1 MRYLAIARLRL
12 LTTTRA
18 ASPLFA
24 VTVAAAILPA
34 AYLAFIPDE
43 VIRAEADSIL
53 SMAAT
58 IALAAW
64 VVHALLLVLA
74 CNAFG
79 NETLLKPHLTSME
92 TPAAS
97 DLIDTAP
104 ISLKARFWGETAGIL
119 AAAMTIHL
127 CTLPVLVLIFAL
139 GPLPASML
147 FVAEAAIITF
157 VFLASAGG
165 AWKRRAPRTK
175 WSGTRS
181 ARSGILFAILLLM
194 TVRYTTQWE
203 AFRDSLALFVR
214 EPSAR
219 IWAVVTNAIDNPLLF
234 FTLLSLL
241 YTGYI
246 AYYYASSVRTA
257 RR

>member
-18 ASPLFA
+18 ATPLFA
-24 VTVAAAILPA
+24 VTAAAAILPA
-34 AYLAFIPDE
+34 AFLAFIPDE
-43 VIRAEADSIL
+43 LFRASADQFL
-53 SMAAT
+53 GTAAT
-58 IALAAW
+58 TTVAAW
-64 VVHALLLVLA
+64 IVHALLLVLA

-92 TPAAS
+92 TPAGS

-104 ISLKARFWGETAGIL
+104 ISPKARFWGETAGIL

-127 CTLPVLVLIFAL
+127 CTLPVLVLLLAL
-139 GPLPASML
+139 SPLPTSM
-147 FVAEAAIITF
+147 FFAAEAVILTL
-157 VFLASAGG
+157 VVLASAGG

-181 ARSGILFAILLLM
+181 ARSGILFGFLLLM
-194 TVRYTTQWE
+194 TVRHTTDWYP
-203 AFRDSLALFVR
+203 FRDSLVQFVK

-219 IWAVVTNAIDNPLLF
+219 VWSAVANAIDSPLLF
-234 FTLLSLL
+234 FTLLALL
-241 YTGYI
+241 YTGYL
-246 AYYYASSVRTA
+246 AYYYSSSVRTA